1 MDPRELIGPASPLGL
16 PAPFWFVEAF
26 KVLGFTLHQAMM
38 HLWYGGV
45 PLAAVLSL
53 LKDPRAGRARARLLG
68 AMPVVVALGI
78 NLGVVP
84 LLFTQ
89 VAYYRA
95 FYPAG
100 VLMAWPWLSV
110 IALVTLAYYGVYL
123 GAIGVRSGTGARRG
137 MVAGWAAALLFV
149 TTGFLFANNFSLMT
163 NVRGWPD
170 LLARTAVAGAPA
182 GTALNTA
189 DPTLLPRWLMLL
201 GLALVTTAAF
211 LVIDAAFL
219 AGRERPEYHAWAGRA
234 AAAVGTVGLAI
245 FGACG
250 AWYIFGALDP
260 DVLAAL
266 AGAPLPA
273 AVALLAAAIPA
284 FTWVLLVAQP
294 ARPSRLTAVLIGGVQ
309 FLALAANAGAR
320 QWVQNMEL
328 APYLNVAAEP
338 VRVEWSPLVLF
349 LVLFVSGLGVVVW
362 MLRRIAEVHRREAA
376 A

>member
-1 MDPRELIGPASPLGL
+1 
-16 PAPFWFVEAF
+16 
-26 KVLGFTLHQAMM
+26 MM

-53 LKDPRAGRARARLLG
+53 FADPRAARARARLVG

-110 IALVTLAYYGVYL
+110 IGLVTLAYYGVYL
-123 GAIGVRSGTGARRG
+123 AAISVRYGARPRRG
-137 MVAGWAAALLFV
+137 VVAGWAAALLLI
-149 TTGFLFANNFSLMT
+149 TTGYLFANNFSLMT
-163 NVRGWPD
+163 NVRGWPE
-170 LLARTAVAGAPA
+170 LLARTGVAGAPA

-189 DPTLLPRWLMLL
+189 DPTLLPRWLMLF
-201 GLALVTTAAF
+201 GLALLTTAAF
-211 LVIDAAFL
+211 LVIDTAFL
-219 AGRERPEYHAWAGRA
+219 AGRERPEYHAWVGRA
-234 AAAVGTVGLAI
+234 SAIVGTVGLAI

-250 AWYIFGALDP
+250 AWYFFGALDVN
-260 DVLAAL
+260 VLAAIP
-266 AGAPLPA
+266 GAPVPA

-294 ARPSRLTAVLIGGVQ
+294 ARPSRLAAGVIGGVQ
-309 FLALAANAGAR
+309 FLALASNAGAR

-328 APYLNVAAEP
+328 APYLNVAVAP
-338 VRVEWSPLVLF
+338 VRVEWSPLVVF
-349 LVLFVSGLGVVVW
+349 LVLFAAGLGVVVW
-362 MLRRIAEVHRREAA
+362 MLRRIVEVHRREAA

>member
-26 KVLGFTLHQAMM
+26 KVLGFTLHQTMM

-53 LKDPRAGRARARLLG
+53 SRDPRAARARARLVG
-68 AMPVVVALGI
+68 VMPIVVALGI

-110 IALVTLAYYGVYL
+110 IGLVTLAYYGVYL
-123 GAIGVRSGTGARRG
+123 GAISVRYGTRPRRG
-137 MVAGWAAALLFV
+137 VAAGWAAALLFI

-163 NVRGWPD
+163 NVRGWPE

-189 DPTLLPRWLMLL
+189 DPTLLPRWLMLF
-201 GLALVTTAAF
+201 GLALLTTAAF
-211 LVIDAAFL
+211 LVVDSTFF
-219 AGRERPEYHAWAGRA
+219 AGRERPDYHLWVGRA
-234 AAAVGTVGLAI
+234 SVLVGTLGLVI

-250 AWYIFGALDP
+250 AWYLFGALEV
-260 DVLAAL
+260 DVLAAVP
-266 AGAPLPA
+266 GAPLPA

-294 ARPSRLTAVLIGGVQ
+294 ARPTRLAAAMIGSVQ
-309 FLALAANAGAR
+309 FLAPAANAGAR

-328 APYLNVAAEP
+328 APYLDVAAER

>member
-1 MDPRELIGPASPLGL
+1 MPL
-16 PAPFWFVEAF
+16 
-26 KVLGFTLHQAMM
+26 
-38 HLWYGGV
+38 
-45 PLAAVLSL
+45 
-53 LKDPRAGRARARLLG
+53 
-68 AMPVVVALGI
+68 VVALGI

-110 IALVTLAYYGVYL
+110 IGLVTLAYYGVYL
-123 GAIGVRSGTGARRG
+123 AAISVRYGIRPRVGVIAAWG
-137 MVAGWAAALLFV
+137 AALLFM
-149 TTGFLFANNFSLMT
+149 TTGFLFANAFSLMT
-163 NVRGWPD
+163 NVPRWPD

-182 GTALNTA
+182 GTGLNTA
-189 DPTLLPRWLMLL
+189 DPTFLPRWLMLF
-201 GLALVTTAAF
+201 GLALITTAAF
-211 LVIDAAFL
+211 LAVDAAFL
-219 AGRERPEYHAWAGRA
+219 AGREPPAYHAWAGRA
-234 AAAVGTVGLAI
+234 SAVVGTVGLLI

-250 AWYIFGALDP
+250 AWYVFGALDV
-260 DVLAAL
+260 DVVAAIP
-266 AGAPLPA
+266 GAPLPA
-273 AVALLAAAIPA
+273 AVALLAAATPA

-294 ARPSRLTAVLIGGVQ
+294 ARPSRLAAGLIGAVQ

-328 APYLNVAAEP
+328 APFLDVAAEP
-338 VRVEWSPLVLF
+338 VRVEWSPLLLF
-349 LVLFVSGLGVVVW
+349 LALFAAGLGVVVW

>member
-1 MDPRELIGPASPLGL
+1 MDPRDLIGPASPLGL

-26 KVLGFTLHQAMM
+26 KVLGFTLHQTMM

-45 PLAAVLSL
+45 PLAAVLTL
-53 LKDPRAGRARARLLG
+53 FKDPRAARARARLLG

-78 NLGVVP
+78 NFGVVP

-100 VLMAWPWLSV
+100 VLMAWAWLSV
-110 IALVTLAYYGVYL
+110 VGLVTLAYYAVYL
-123 GAIGVRSGTGARRG
+123 GAISVRYGARPRRG
-137 MVAGWAAALLFV
+137 AMAGWAAAVLLI
-149 TTGFLFANNFSLMT
+149 TTGFVFANNFSLMT
-163 NVRGWPD
+163 NVRAWPD

-189 DPTLLPRWLMLL
+189 DPTLLPRWLMLF

-211 LVIDAAFL
+211 MAIDAAFL
-219 AGRERPEYHAWAGRA
+219 AGRESPEYHAWAGRA
-234 AAAVGTVGLAI
+234 SALVGTVGLGI
-245 FGACG
+245 FGGCG
-250 AWYIFGALDP
+250 AWYIFGTLDAN
-260 DVLAAL
+260 VLAA
-266 AGAPLPA
+266 APGAPLPA
-273 AVALLAAAIPA
+273 AMALLAAAMPA

-294 ARPSRLTAVLIGGVQ
+294 ARPSRLTAGLIGGVQ

-328 APYLNVAAEP
+328 APFLDVAAAP

-349 LVLFVSGLGVVVW
+349 LVVFAAGLGVVVW
-362 MLRRIAEVHRREAA
+362 MLRRIVEVHRREAA